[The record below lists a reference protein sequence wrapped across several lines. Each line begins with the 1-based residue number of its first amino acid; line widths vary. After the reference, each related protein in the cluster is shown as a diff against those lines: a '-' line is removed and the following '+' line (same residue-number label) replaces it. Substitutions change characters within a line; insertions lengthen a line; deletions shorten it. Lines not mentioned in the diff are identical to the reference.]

1 MPAHEDFPPVPT
13 FAFTNLALIKYTT
26 EMKKVPFSFKNAIQG
41 SFDDVIETK

>member
-13 FAFTNLALIKYTT
+13 FSFTNLALIKYTT
-26 EMKKVPFSFKNAIQG
+26 EMKKVLLSFIKTIQG